1 MPYVNKNILM
11 DFIDNIFKF
20 SVLWLLAAVQLGPN
34 ALNCIYVAAF
44 KNSKMV
50 LCVIVGILTVSVI
63 YMELIYLHIIQ
74 WCGIIWIAYLGFV
87 KLMARK
93 RININFQ
100 NNGNSENYQ
109 ELWREYKTSVIISA
123 TNPKVF
129 IFYLSIFAQFIG
141 DRTDFISDHIYFAI
155 ALAITFF
162 VYYAYALIGKLIS
175 KIFID
180 DSCSIPADFVSGI
193 AYMIIAVF
201 FCL

>member
-1 MPYVNKNILM
+1 MVAGGGSIR
-11 DFIDNIFKF
+11 
-20 SVLWLLAAVQLGPN
+20 PN

-63 YMELIYLHIIQ
+63 YMELIYLIKDIFFIKYKPYLHIIQ

-201 FCL
+201 FAFELVIQ